1 MRIIKASFRH
11 GRWMAEERKDFS
23 VVHQKFME
31 ELKVAKMELSPDPER
46 GCEGRKGTRIKRQM
60 RRRRER
66 LRKRERERGRE

>member
-1 MRIIKASFRH
+1 MKIIKASFRH
-11 GRWMAEERKDFS
+11 GRWMAEERKDFF

-31 ELKVAKMELSPDPER
+31 ELKVAKMELSPER

-66 LRKRERERGRE
+66 LRKRERERVRE